1 MHNVSN
7 VNIILNA
14 RLNGELQELQT
25 LWRENEF
32 SQEELK
38 IFLDTNY
45 EKEEKKR
52 EMKAMSCI
60 TFSIEYQ

>member
-1 MHNVSN
+1 MHV
-7 VNIILNA
+7 LMD
-14 RLNGELQELQT
+14 ELQELQT
-25 LWRENEF
+25 SWRGNEF

-38 IFLDTNY
+38 IFLDTNC
-45 EKEEKKR
+45 EKEGKKR

>member
-1 MHNVSN
+1 MHV
-7 VNIILNA
+7 LMD
-14 RLNGELQELQT
+14 ELQELQT
-25 LWRENEF
+25 LWRGNEF

-38 IFLDTNY
+38 ISLDTNY